1 MNINKN
7 FKWVTLDRIKKEHAQ
22 YNWLIGQRSNGK
34 TYAVLKEAIDNWV
47 DNGKQTAYIRRWR
60 EDFRGKNG
68 QTIFDALTHDN
79 YISKRTKGEWT
90 DIYYFSGRWYFCK
103 YEDGKRITQ
112 EKPFCYAFSLTN
124 MEHDKSTSYPLITL
138 VIFDEAI
145 SRDGYINDEFV
156 LFCNVL
162 STIIRQREDVVIYL
176 LGNTVNKYCPYF
188 TEMGLT
194 NVKNMN
200 EGDVDVYT
208 YGDSNLRVAVQFTD
222 SITKKGKPSD
232 VYFAFNNPKL
242 QMITGQGNNV
252 WELDI
257 YPHCPIKYDKTDI
270 KFIYFIK
277 FNDDL
282 LQCEI
287 VQKERSFFTYV
298 HRKTTILRDTQ
309 HDLIYDTEC
318 HSEVNYRRNILKST
332 DELDKKIAWFYK
344 IDKVFYQDNEVGD
357 IINNYLKW
365 CKQNI

>member
-112 EKPFCYAFSLTN
+112 DKPFCFAFSLTN

-242 QMITGQGNNV
+242 QMITGQGANV

-298 HRKTTILRDTQ
+298 HRKTTTLRDTQ

>member
-1 MNINKN
+1 MNKN

-34 TYAVLKEAIDNWV
+34 TYAVLREALEKWV
-47 DNGKQTAYIRRWR
+47 NSGEQAAYIRRWR

-68 QTIFDALTHDN
+68 QTIFDALVNDGLVA
-79 YISKRTKGEWT
+79 KLTKNEWT
-90 DIYYFSGRWYFCK
+90 SIYYFSGRWYLCK
-103 YEDGKRITQ
+103 YVDGKRETQ
-112 EKPFCYAFSLTN
+112 DKPFCYAFSLTN
-124 MEHDKSTSYPLITL
+124 MEHDKSTSYPLITTI
-138 VIFDEAI
+138 IFDEAI

-162 STIIRQREDVVIYL
+162 STIIRQRENVTIYM

-188 TEMGLT
+188 AEMGLT
-194 NVKNMN
+194 NIKDMN
-200 EGDVDVYT
+200 EGDIDVYT
-208 YGDSNLRVAVQFTD
+208 YGDSGLRVAVQFTD

-242 QMITGQGNNV
+242 QMITGQGSNV

-257 YPHCPIKYDKTDI
+257 YPHCPIAFDKENI

-277 FNDDL
+277 FNDEL

-287 VQKERSFFTYV
+287 VQKERDFFTYI
-298 HRKTTILRDTQ
+298 HRKTTPLRDTE
-309 HDLIYDTEC
+309 HDLIYDTQ
-318 HSEVNYRRNILKST
+318 HYSKLNYRRNLLKCV
-332 DELDKKIAWFYK
+332 DDIDKKVAWFFK

-357 IINNYLKW
+357 IVNNYLKW
-365 CKQNI
+365 CRQNL